1 MKKRAC
7 SLQLACTDHASL
19 ARVPNLVIDSDEA
32 QMTRFFRYQ
41 NGTVLSAA
49 NMSHMDPENLRS
61 KLVGCLKHGGFFV
74 LDFAE
79 FNVDLDTIFNEKSIP
94 KEFLSRQEAFKEE
107 VWSKLLRPEKG
118 DPEPNDFIPRDEFA

>member
-1 MKKRAC
+1 MAEESTGVDSSASPAAAAAAAQESSAATYESVELKDIRDLPDTIQNVKY
-7 SLQLACTDHASL
+7 TDEKFPFL
-19 ARVPNLVIDSDEA
+19 IDSEEA

-49 NMSHMDPENLRS
+49 NMTHMDPENLRS

-79 FNVDLDTIFNEKSIP
+79 FNVDLDTIFNERSVR
-94 KEFLSRQEAFKEE
+94 F
-107 VWSKLLRPEKG
+107 EK
-118 DPEPNDFIPRDEFA
+118 